1 MQQLV
6 CLMAAGLATHPFVAL
21 LDDGVQV
28 ALSERLGR
36 VLIVEGFC
44 TQGLNVREAANRRR
58 LNRLAA
64 AVYAT
69 ARATHDF
76 HDVVVGFA
84 AFDLLEQLVCVIQTA
99 DDRRTPGSLPER
111 TYAVRR
117 IPVFHKTR
125 Q

>member
-6 CLMAAGLATHPFVAL
+6 CLMAAGLAAHPFVAL
-21 LDDGVQV
+21 LDDGIQV

-69 ARATHDF
+69 ARALSIF
-76 HDVVVGFA
+76 LSSSFA
-84 AFDLLEQLVCVIQTA
+84 LFRPLTTA
-99 DDRRTPGSLPER
+99 TLTSMPATL
-111 TYAVRR
+111 
-117 IPVFHKTR
+117 
-125 Q
+125 